1 MRKCASA
8 GLWEAAFSKGPFPYN
23 GGIYLKTQLESQLNP
38 SADEREAEKKAK
50 QKRRRKKPAAQ
61 ASQVPQS
68 SSQNTAGAAPEAP
81 APTQPP
87 KKRRTSPYPGQVM
100 PSLFSRRAGI
110 SSAGSA
116 AASDKAAEAAPAGGK
131 KKKQPSKKKSAQ
143 PQKLPITPA
152 PSALTSP
159 AALGRQSSPKRKAGA
174 AVRIISLGGLHEI
187 GKNMTVIE
195 YGADIV
201 VVDCGLAFPDE
212 TMPGV
217 DAVIPDV
224 SYLVKNADKVR
235 GIFITH
241 GHEDHTGALP
251 YVLRQL
257 NVPIYGTRLT
267 CGLIRSKL
275 QEHRLLRSTKLHEVR
290 YGDVVEAGCFSVE
303 IIRSNHSI
311 PDACALCIRT
321 PLGNIVHTGDFKI
334 DPTPIDGEMMDL
346 ARLGEIGKEGVL
358 ALISDSTNA
367 ERPGYTKSERTVGA
381 ALDRIIASTD
391 KRIIVTTFA
400 SNIHRV
406 KQIIDAAEKNGRKV
420 AVSGRSMV
428 NNVNAAIELGVIDV
442 PPNVMVDIQK
452 VRHFPPE
459 QLVIVTTGSQGE
471 PLSALYRMAFA
482 DHKNVAIGDNDLV
495 IISASPVPGNE
506 EMVSNVI
513 NELMRR
519 GAEVITNKQ
528 ADIHVSGHCSQEE
541 QKLVIGLTHPRYF
554 LPMHGEMRH
563 MIAHAK
569 TAQAMGVEPENI
581 VLSEIG
587 KVIELSEKGWRF
599 GGSVPSGQ
607 ILIDGSGIG
616 DVGNVAL
623 RDRKNLAENGLI
635 VVTATLEKGTHRL
648 LAGPELLTRGFV
660 YVKEADELMDHLRA
674 AAKEALVRCCDN
686 NTTDWSSMKNEL
698 KDAVSSAVYK
708 KTKRSPII
716 LPMLMEV

>member
-1 MRKCASA
+1 M
-8 GLWEAAFSKGPFPYN
+8 
-23 GGIYLKTQLESQLNP
+23 
-38 SADEREAEKKAK
+38 
-50 QKRRRKKPAAQ
+50 
-61 ASQVPQS
+61 
-68 SSQNTAGAAPEAP
+68 
-81 APTQPP
+81 
-87 KKRRTSPYPGQVM
+87 
-100 PSLFSRRAGI
+100 
-110 SSAGSA
+110 
-116 AASDKAAEAAPAGGK
+116 
-131 KKKQPSKKKSAQ
+131 
-143 PQKLPITPA
+143 
-152 PSALTSP
+152 
-159 AALGRQSSPKRKAGA
+159 
-174 AVRIISLGGLHEI
+174 RIISLGGLHEI
-187 GKNMTVIE
+187 GKNMTLIE
-195 YGADIV
+195 YGSDIV

-217 DAVIPDV
+217 DLVIPDV

-235 GIFITH
+235 AIFITH
-241 GHEDHTGALP
+241 GHEDHTGSLP
-251 YVLRQL
+251 YVLRQI
-257 NVPIYGTRLT
+257 NVPVYGTRLT
-267 CGLIRSKL
+267 CGLIKNKL
-275 QEHRLLRSTKLHEVR
+275 QEHKLLRTTKLHEVR
-290 YGDVVEAGCFSVE
+290 YGDVVEVGCFSVE

-311 PDACALCIRT
+311 PDACALSINT
-321 PLGNIVHTGDFKI
+321 PLGNIIHTGDFKI

-428 NNVNAAIELGVIDV
+428 NNVNAAIELGVIEV
-442 PPNVMVDIQK
+442 PPDVMVDIQK
-452 VRHFPPE
+452 VKHYPPE
-459 QLVIVTTGSQGE
+459 ELVIVTTGSQGE

-482 DHKNVAIGDNDLV
+482 DHKNVAIGENDLV

-506 EMVSNVI
+506 EMVSNVV

-541 QKLVIGLTHPRYF
+541 QKLIIGLTHPRYF

-569 TAQAMGVEPENI
+569 TAQTMGVEPENI

-587 KVIELSEKGWRF
+587 KVIELTERGWRF
-599 GGSVPSGQ
+599 GGTVPSGQ
-607 ILIDGSGIG
+607 VLVDGSGIG
-616 DVGNVAL
+616 DVGNVVL

-635 VVTATLEKGTHRL
+635 VVTATLEKGTRRL

-660 YVKEADELMDHLRA
+660 YVKEADELMDQLRA
-674 AAKEALVRCCDN
+674 AAKDALVRCHDGGV
-686 NTTDWSSMKNEL
+686 TEWGAIKTEL
-698 KDAVSSAVYK
+698 RDAVSSAVYK
-708 KTKRSPII
+708 RTKRSPII